1 MRSDRAAYAAFGAL
15 LFAATFATKGA
26 ERIGPDHPEEL
37 QQAILDAYRT
47 GVHKIVIPRGT
58 YRIEPKGEGSH
69 LQFHDLSDFEID
81 ARGIEL
87 VFTDQ
92 TRGGIEFRDC
102 RKVRLRG
109 ATIRFEVPPFTQGR
123 VEKIAPDGMWYDVQ
137 MEKGYPANFDDPKY
151 FPAHP
156 VGYLFDA
163 STRWW
168 KPGTFD
174 LNGEKIERLGPDRFR
189 VYWSR
194 PMGRDV
200 HPVAVGDLIAFRGV
214 GDHNL
219 RVLNSADMEIT
230 DVTIYNAGLFA
241 VWEFDGEGHNRYA
254 ISVKRGPRPAG
265 ASTDPLL
272 SSTADA
278 FHSTN
283 VRKGPILEHC
293 DFEGMA
299 DDGIAIH
306 GTFSF
311 VFAAREDKL
320 IINNNSFRPGDP
332 LRLFDQKGQPAGEAV
347 VKAVQP
353 LTGFENDRKSQR
365 VTRLENTQG
374 PYFEVEL
381 DHALPA
387 EFDDLVSNPA
397 AAGSGYILR
406 QNTIRNHRARGML
419 LKADNGLVEGNTI
432 DGSTMGGIVLSPEF
446 WWNEA
451 SYSHD
456 VIIRNNTI
464 RHVAYAPDQL
474 GSVLVATTENAP
486 VAGCGHRRILID
498 GNRFVELNGVNLLI
512 TSACDVTVRKNRFIQ
527 SQQQAAETGGRSW
540 GEHPDALVFVTEAR
554 QVRFEGNTASGLGP
568 FNKQLIEATPSA
580 IPLDGVKTGIRS
592 TSTSRQQ

>member
-432 DGSTMGGIVLSPEF
+432 DGSTMGRRRSPARF
-446 WWNEA
+446 
-451 SYSHD
+451 
-456 VIIRNNTI
+456 RPTI
-464 RHVAYAPDQL
+464 
-474 GSVLVATTENAP
+474 GSPAI
-486 VAGCGHRRILID
+486 C
-498 GNRFVELNGVNLLI
+498 
-512 TSACDVTVRKNRFIQ
+512 
-527 SQQQAAETGGRSW
+527 RS
-540 GEHPDALVFVTEAR
+540 
-554 QVRFEGNTASGLGP
+554 
-568 FNKQLIEATPSA
+568 
-580 IPLDGVKTGIRS
+580 
-592 TSTSRQQ
+592 